1 MSDAIKRW
9 LCLAAAAIA
18 VAALTGLSAWIFD
31 AGVTKERAAWQA
43 KETARQAQI
52 AQQLQAEF
60 ERGKAAS
67 TRFQLAAS
75 ALQTNYLQL
84 EGPAYD
90 LRRRVP
96 LVLPAPVRGGVPTCP
111 GVHVP
116 VDAEHGAAIPGA
128 AAAAPGEV
136 LGSPGPSD
144 HRLSLAAV
152 WMWNSALVGAD
163 TPAGA
168 CGLADTSDQAC
179 AADSGLTVDD
189 AWRNHETN
197 AKSCAADRLRHQALI
212 EFLNEGPVQ

>member
-1 MSDAIKRW
+1 MSEAVKRW
-9 LCLAAAAIA
+9 AYLAAAA
-18 VAALTGLSAWIFD
+18 VAALALVGLAARIFE
-31 AGVTKERAAWQA
+31 AGATKERAAWQA
-43 KETARQAQI
+43 KEVARQTQI
-52 AQQLQAEF
+52 TQQLQAEF

-67 TRFQLAAS
+67 TRYQLAAS

-96 LVLPAPVRGGVPTCP
+96 LVLPPAVPHSVPACP

-116 VDAEHGAAIPGA
+116 VDAQHGAALPGA
-128 AAAAPGEV
+128 AAAPPGEV
-136 LGSPGPSD
+136 LRDAGPAD
-144 HRLSLAAV
+144 HRLSLAAI
-152 WMWNSALVGAD
+152 WLWNSALVGAD
-163 TPAGA
+163 APAGA
-168 CGLADTSDQAC
+168 CGLADTSSDAC

-189 AWRNHETN
+189 AWRNHELN